1 MMPIHLS
8 LKHKLYTVITLALM
22 GFSLLLV
29 LTSNVLNTLEIA
41 SKRVDDIRYDANLL
55 KDLQIEVL
63 QINQNT
69 DEGRLRALPEIY
81 KDQLDQIVQKAP
93 IEQAQIVSDIQMSL
107 GTFTVSRLL
116 WSTQNQKI
124 GDSVEE
130 GLRAHMQASFSV
142 LEGNLF
148 ANFRKPF
155 AELKQSFTGFMDQR
169 NEVEY
174 QKVKLALTD
183 FKALTYEMEFEE
195 LYGANISEIEGLLT
209 ELSAAVFS
217 MNEQAVKA
225 KKAYHTLAKGVLLSN
240 AYFAEQLTLA
250 KQDASLVSEQAQ
262 TQIFSVAIAVALL
275 VVGVLIATSRSLV
288 GSLGRMSGVMYQL
301 AEGDLTQK
309 LVVNQDRKDELDK
322 VGIAVNE
329 MTSSLNQILNRVT
342 STSQSLDLGASDL
355 SSKLQHM
362 LEKSTKTNEQAG
374 SVAVATEEISS
385 TIANMASATNLTQ
398 QKTQQA
404 HESAEQGGEVITNA
418 IGSLGQL
425 AQVFEHLNE
434 QVSELEGTYRKVDG
448 VTEMI
453 NGLAEQT
460 NLLALNA
467 AIEAARAGDAGRG
480 FSVVADEVRSLAEK
494 TVNATQSIND
504 IIGAMHT
511 SIQSLLKVMQEGSD
525 HVNNG
530 KLRGDEA
537 ATAVGQIKGL
547 VFDVN
552 ERNQELAISIDE
564 ASKATQMIAENM
576 DQVASN
582 VSSNKEQSQQVLD
595 YVDQVSEQA
604 KDLLTMTGKFKCE

>member
-1 MMPIHLS
+1 MMLFHLS

-29 LTSNVLNTLEIA
+29 LSSNVLSTLAIA
-41 SKRVDDIRYDANLL
+41 SKRVDDISYDANLL

-93 IEQAQIVSDIQMSL
+93 IEQAQIVSDIQLSL
-107 GTFTVSRLL
+107 GAFTVSRML
-116 WSTQNQKI
+116 WLVQDQKV
-124 GDSVEE
+124 GASAED
-130 GLRAHMQASFSV
+130 GLRAKMQTSFSA
-142 LEGNLF
+142 LEENLF

-174 QKVKLALTD
+174 QKMKLALTG
-183 FKALTYEMEFEE
+183 FKTLTYEMEFEE

-209 ELSAAVFS
+209 ELATAVFS

-240 AYFAEQLTLA
+240 AYFGEQLTLA
-250 KQDASLVSEQAQ
+250 KQDASLVSDQAQ

-275 VVGVLIATSRSLV
+275 VVGLLIATSRSLV

-385 TIANMASATNLTQ
+385 TIANMASATNLAQ

-494 TVNATQSIND
+494 TVNATQNIND

-525 HVNNG
+525 HVDNG

-604 KDLLTMTGKFKCE
+604 KDLLTMTAKFKCE

>member
-1 MMPIHLS
+1 MMLFHLS

-29 LTSNVLNTLEIA
+29 LSSNVLSTLAIA
-41 SKRVDDIRYDANLL
+41 SKRVDDISYDANLL

-93 IEQAQIVSDIQMSL
+93 IEQAQIVSEIQLSL
-107 GTFTVSRLL
+107 GAFTVSRML
-116 WSTQNQKI
+116 WLAQDQKI
-124 GDSVEE
+124 GTSAEE
-130 GLRAHMQASFSV
+130 GLRAQMQASFSA

-148 ANFRKPF
+148 SNFRKPF
-155 AELKQSFTGFMDQR
+155 AELKQSFTSFMDQR
-169 NEVEY
+169 NEAEY
-174 QKVKLALTD
+174 QKVKLALTG
-183 FKALTYEMEFEE
+183 FKALTYDMEFEE
-195 LYGANISEIEGLLT
+195 LYGANISEIEGLLS
-209 ELSAAVFS
+209 ELSKSVFS
-217 MNEQAVKA
+217 MNEQAIKA
-225 KKAYHTLAKGVLLSN
+225 SKAYHTLAKGVLLSN

-250 KQDASLVSEQAQ
+250 KQDASLVSDQAQ

-275 VVGVLIATSRSLV
+275 VVGLLIATSRSLV

-309 LVVNQDRKDELDK
+309 LVVNQTRKDELDK

-385 TIANMASATNLTQ
+385 TIANMASATNLAQ

-494 TVNATQSIND
+494 TVNATQNIND

-525 HVNNG
+525 HVDNG

-604 KDLLTMTGKFKCE
+604 KELLTMTAKFKCE

>member
-1 MMPIHLS
+1 MMLFHLS

-29 LTSNVLNTLEIA
+29 LSSNVLNTLEIA
-41 SKRVDDIRYDANLL
+41 SKRLDDISYDANLL

-93 IEQAQIVSDIQMSL
+93 IEQAQIVSEIQLSL
-107 GTFTVSRLL
+107 GAFTVSRML
-116 WSTQNQKI
+116 WLAQDQKI
-124 GDSVEE
+124 GASSED
-130 GLRAHMQASFSV
+130 GLRAQMQASFSA

-148 ANFRKPF
+148 SNFRKPF

-169 NEVEY
+169 NEAEY
-174 QKVKLALTD
+174 QKVKLALIG
-183 FKALTYEMEFEE
+183 FKALTYDMEFEE
-195 LYGANISEIEGLLT
+195 LYGANISEIEGLLS
-209 ELSAAVFS
+209 ELSTSVFS
-217 MNEQAVKA
+217 MNEQAI
-225 KKAYHTLAKGVLLSN
+225 KAYHTLAKGVLLSN

-250 KQDASLVSEQAQ
+250 KQDASLMSDQAQ

-275 VVGVLIATSRSLV
+275 VVGLLIATSRSLV

-309 LVVNQDRKDELDK
+309 LVVNQTRKDELDK

-385 TIANMASATNLTQ
+385 TIANMASATNLAQ

-425 AQVFEHLNE
+425 AQVFAHLNE

-494 TVNATQSIND
+494 TVNATQNIND

-525 HVNNG
+525 HVDNG
-530 KLRGDEA
+530 KLLGDEA

-604 KDLLTMTGKFKCE
+604 KDLLTMTAKFKCE

>member
-1 MMPIHLS
+1 MMLFHLS

-29 LTSNVLNTLEIA
+29 LSSNVLKTLEIA
-41 SKRVDDIRYDANLL
+41 SKRLDDISYDANLL

-93 IEQAQIVSDIQMSL
+93 IEQAQIVSEIQLSL
-107 GTFTVSRLL
+107 GAFTVSRML
-116 WSTQNQKI
+116 WLAQDQKI
-124 GDSVEE
+124 GASSED
-130 GLRAHMQASFSV
+130 GLRGQIQASFSA

-169 NEVEY
+169 NEAEY
-174 QKVKLALTD
+174 QKVKLALTG
-183 FKALTYEMEFEE
+183 FKALTYDMEFEE
-195 LYGANISEIEGLLT
+195 LYGANISEIEGLLS
-209 ELSAAVFS
+209 ELSTSVFS
-217 MNEQAVKA
+217 MNEQAIKA
-225 KKAYHTLAKGVLLSN
+225 SKAYHTLAKGVLLSN

-250 KQDASLVSEQAQ
+250 KQDASLVSDQAQ

-275 VVGVLIATSRSLV
+275 VVGLLIATSRSLV

-309 LVVNQDRKDELDK
+309 LVVNQTRKDELDK

-385 TIANMASATNLTQ
+385 TIANMASATNLAQ

-425 AQVFEHLNE
+425 AQVFAHLNE

-494 TVNATQSIND
+494 TVNATQNIND

-525 HVNNG
+525 HVDNG
-530 KLRGDEA
+530 KLLGDEA

-604 KDLLTMTGKFKCE
+604 KDLLTMTAKFKCE